1 MIKSIGLQV
10 IRASTVCFIPLSTG
24 KMTIGTMFYVSKMS
38 RESTMLIRN
47 NNEIYWV

>member
-10 IRASTVCFIPLSTG
+10 IRTSTVCFISKRTG
-24 KMTIGTMFYVSKMS
+24 KMNIGTMFDVSKMS